1 MEFKDILSLGIRT
14 NTMIHQFDG
23 GIVEEHDDCI
33 VIKTPSNPNYWW
45 GNYLIMPAPPQ
56 VGDFEGWEQLFQRRL
71 GTDFQH
77 RVFAWD
83 INPAN
88 SLKPIRGEDAD
99 FVSGG
104 FNRYADE
111 VLATKKEGL
120 KRPEFVVQELE
131 VRPLESSKDWA
142 DALEINVL
150 CREPHHPEGSYREH
164 RRKQLEMYQRLQA
177 DDIGAIFGGFLDGK
191 LVADMGLFIENG
203 LGRFQHVETHPDY
216 RKRGIAGTMVH
227 HISEWGFNKRDAEY
241 LVIIADPEGPA
252 VKLYKSLGY
261 SLQEIS
267 YSLEKPSYD

>member
-1 MEFKDILSLGIRT
+1 MEFKDILSLGIGT
-14 NTMIHQFDG
+14 NTMIHRFDG
-23 GIVEEHDDCI
+23 GIVEEHNDCI
-33 VIKTPSNPNYWW
+33 VIRTPANPNYWW
-45 GNYLIMPAPPQ
+45 GNYLLMPNPPQ
-56 VGDFEGWEQLFQRRL
+56 VGDFERWQRLLQERF
-71 GTDFQH
+71 GSEFKH

-83 INPAN
+83 INPDDALN
-88 SLKPIRGEDAD
+88 PIRGKDTD

-111 VLATKKEGL
+111 VLATKEEGL
-120 KRPEFVVQELE
+120 KKPEFIDKNLE

-150 CREPHHPEGSYREH
+150 CREAHHPEASYREH
-164 RRKQLEMYQRLQA
+164 RKKQLEMYQRLQVE
-177 DDIGAIFGGFLDGK
+177 DIGSIFGGFLDGK

-227 HISEWGFNKRDAEY
+227 YISEWGFNKRGAEY

-252 VKLYKSLGY
+252 VNLYKSLGY
-261 SLQEIS
+261 DLQEKS